1 MEKKNRLMFIGVV
14 LFCLAAPFVL
24 SCIAGTTTAKDVQTE
39 EQFWAAI
46 KENLPNSMFFV
57 VYDKES
63 GEPVEVIPSP
73 GTKTIW
79 NEPITKPEHLVEVLD
94 RINQEF
100 EKRDEKKEKFLDT
113 IQETSYYVHGSPGCR
128 TKKTAS
134 GRTRV
139 VCD

>member
-1 MEKKNRLMFIGVV
+1 MMRKIGFMFIGVV
-14 LFCLAAPFVL
+14 L
-24 SCIAGTTTAKDVQTE
+24 SCIACTAIAQDVQTE
-39 EQFWAAI
+39 EKFWAAI
-46 KENLPNSMFFV
+46 KENLRNSVFFV
-57 VYDKES
+57 VYEKGS

-73 GTKTIW
+73 GKKTIW
-79 NEPITKPEHLVEVLD
+79 NDPITKPEHLMEVLD

-100 EKRDEKKEKFLDT
+100 EKQKEKKEKFLDT

-128 TKKTAS
+128 SKKTAS